1 MKHYLG
7 IDIGGTA
14 VKLGIVNEAGAVL
27 AKAEE
32 SVSFDGYRTPILTTV
47 LKAAQAFL
55 AAQSVP
61 AESLAG
67 IGVSATGQIDSRKG
81 IVAGTC
87 GNLPNYIGAPIKAEL
102 EKTFGLPV
110 TVANDANCMTLGEV
124 WVGGAQGYTDV
135 IGVTLVVLILA
146 ALAAV
151 FIITKGPSPAAR
163 AEFVRRTADSGL
175 AFVTKLFVPGDEI
188 EAILAGDEDA
198 APSESETPDES
209 AAPETSEAPAES
221 AEPDTSE
228 APAESAEPSENA
240 GETSGEGE

>member
-1 MKHYLG
+1 MSREDKRQREDG
-7 IDIGGTA
+7 SA
-14 VKLGIVNEAGAVL
+14 AGKV
-27 AKAEE
+27 
-32 SVSFDGYRTPILTTV
+32 F
-47 LKAAQAFL
+47 AF
-55 AAQSVP
+55 
-61 AESLAG
+61 
-67 IGVSATGQIDSRKG
+67 
-81 IVAGTC
+81 
-87 GNLPNYIGAPIKAEL
+87 
-102 EKTFGLPV
+102 
-110 TVANDANCMTLGEV
+110 
-124 WVGGAQGYTDV
+124 

-209 AAPETSEAPAES
+209 AVPETSEAPAES
-221 AEPDTSE
+221 AEPETSE

>member
-1 MKHYLG
+1 MSREDKRQREDG
-7 IDIGGTA
+7 SA
-14 VKLGIVNEAGAVL
+14 AGKV
-27 AKAEE
+27 
-32 SVSFDGYRTPILTTV
+32 F
-47 LKAAQAFL
+47 AF
-55 AAQSVP
+55 
-61 AESLAG
+61 
-67 IGVSATGQIDSRKG
+67 
-81 IVAGTC
+81 
-87 GNLPNYIGAPIKAEL
+87 
-102 EKTFGLPV
+102 
-110 TVANDANCMTLGEV
+110 
-124 WVGGAQGYTDV
+124 

-221 AEPDTSE
+221 AEPETSE

>member
-1 MKHYLG
+1 MSREDKRQREDG
-7 IDIGGTA
+7 SA
-14 VKLGIVNEAGAVL
+14 AGKV
-27 AKAEE
+27 
-32 SVSFDGYRTPILTTV
+32 F
-47 LKAAQAFL
+47 AF
-55 AAQSVP
+55 
-61 AESLAG
+61 
-67 IGVSATGQIDSRKG
+67 
-81 IVAGTC
+81 
-87 GNLPNYIGAPIKAEL
+87 
-102 EKTFGLPV
+102 
-110 TVANDANCMTLGEV
+110 
-124 WVGGAQGYTDV
+124 

-188 EAILAGDEDA
+188 EAILAGDEAEQTPAGDEDA

-209 AAPETSEAPAES
+209 AAPSEAPAES
-221 AEPDTSE
+221 AEPETSE

>member
-1 MKHYLG
+1 MSREDKRQREDG
-7 IDIGGTA
+7 SA
-14 VKLGIVNEAGAVL
+14 AGKV
-27 AKAEE
+27 
-32 SVSFDGYRTPILTTV
+32 F
-47 LKAAQAFL
+47 AF
-55 AAQSVP
+55 
-61 AESLAG
+61 
-67 IGVSATGQIDSRKG
+67 
-81 IVAGTC
+81 
-87 GNLPNYIGAPIKAEL
+87 
-102 EKTFGLPV
+102 
-110 TVANDANCMTLGEV
+110 
-124 WVGGAQGYTDV
+124 

-221 AEPDTSE
+221 AEP
-228 APAESAEPSENA
+228 SENA